1 MDSQLD
7 YRQIVKGILQEY
19 APRRPVNADVTSA
32 LSFDDEH
39 GHYVLL
45 HFGWDGRKHL
55 NHVVLHLQI
64 ADDKIWIQND
74 ETEAGVATDLLGMGV
89 PKERIVLGFKHPDVR
104 PHTEFAAA

>member
-7 YRQIVKGILQEY
+7 YRRIVKNILQEY
-19 APRRPVNADVTSA
+19 ASYKPVNADVSSA

-45 HFGWDGRKHL
+45 HFGWDGKKHL
-55 NHVVLHLQI
+55 NHAVLHLQI

-74 ETEAGVATDLLGMGV
+74 ETEEGVAADLLEMGV
-89 PKERIVLGFKHPDVR
+89 PKERIVLGFKPPDVR
-104 PHTEFAAA
+104 PYTEFAAG